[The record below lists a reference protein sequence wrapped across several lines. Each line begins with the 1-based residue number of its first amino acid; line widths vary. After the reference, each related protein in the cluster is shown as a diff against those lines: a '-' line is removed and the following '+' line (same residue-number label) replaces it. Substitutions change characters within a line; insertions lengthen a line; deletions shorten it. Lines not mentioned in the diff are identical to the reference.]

1 MTLFADDDKETEEP
15 EVKITEA
22 AEKVRTYNY
31 IYATIHFYVFIK
43 KVENNLNQHKFTKKP
58 RYISNLEPL
67 ANL

>member
-1 MTLFADDDKETEEP
+1 MTLFADDDDDDDEETEEP

-43 KVENNLNQHKFTKKP
+43 KVENNLN
-58 RYISNLEPL
+58 
-67 ANL
+67 

>member
-31 IYATIHFYVFIK
+31 IYATVHFYVFIK
-43 KVENNLNQHKFTKKP
+43 KVQNNMKQHKFAKK
-58 RYISNLEPL
+58 L
-67 ANL
+67 